1 MRMLGWN
8 LALAL
13 AWCALAG
20 RITLGDLVVGFAIG
34 YGLLG
39 WLVPSPAA
47 RAYVQRLSRVLAFIV
62 TYAYEVVAS
71 SLRIAWEVVTPKPRR
86 CPGVIEVPLDLTTE
100 TEIALLANLI
110 TFTPGTV
117 TLDIAEDRHTIIV
130 HDMFI
135 DDPNAA
141 RARIKQRYERWVM
154 RLLR

>member
-1 MRMLGWN
+1 MRMVGWN

-20 RITLGDLVVGFAIG
+20 RLTLVDLLVGYAIG

-39 WLVPSPAA
+39 WLVPSAA
-47 RAYVQRLSRVLAFIV
+47 AQAYVRRLPRVLAFLV
-62 TYAYEVVAS
+62 VYAYQVISS
-71 SLRIAWEVVTPKPRR
+71 SLRIAWEVVTPRPRR
-86 CPGVIEVPLDLTTE
+86 SPGIIAVPLDVTTPA
-100 TEIALLANLI
+100 EIALLANLI

-117 TLDIAEDRHTIIV
+117 AIDVTEDHSHMIV

-135 DDPNAA
+135 RDPEAA
-141 RARIKQRYERWVM
+141 RRNIKQHYERWVM

>member
-1 MRMLGWN
+1 MRMTGWN
-8 LALAL
+8 LVIAF

-20 RITLGDLVVGFAIG
+20 RLTLVDLLAGYAIG

-47 RAYVQRLSRVLAFIV
+47 HAYVRRLPRVLGFV
-62 TYAYEVVAS
+62 VVYAYEVIVS
-71 SLRIAWEVVTPKPRR
+71 TLRIAWEVVTPTPRR
-86 CPGVIEVPLDLTTE
+86 RPGIIEVPLDVKTDA
-100 TEIALLANLI
+100 EIALLANLV

-117 TLDIAEDRHTIIV
+117 TLDISDDRSRMIV

-135 DDPNAA
+135 KDPEAS
-141 RARIKQRYERWVM
+141 RSHIKHRYERWVM